1 MVNKMSESNKG
12 YSSKVYSILDSHY
25 KDDYNGKVDS
35 NYVSD
40 SVDMWLMNTKKLY
53 DGIFNKRRQAHSVA
67 YEAMLD
73 LFQSHIKDEGERIT
87 ITSAMAQQWFKRN
100 GLDYKEVLK
109 PVVDRVNEE
118 RSETDM
124 VEKFEHDMITE
135 DLDEEQEQVYRLMQ
149 EENYDDF
156 EIVAVLHC
164 LEMGHIDIDDVIDE
178 EDGTLSSSLN
188 VTSNSW
194 GIEVNGYE
202 FRIFDSYDDAYDAA
216 VESVENII
224 DDIGFEGL
232 NLEISEFMDDDIFK
246 DALVESFEYYCED
259 IANESS
265 RNFEN
270 RLVEECYDNG
280 LIDDDDFEQDE
291 DGEPDYENCLVDT
304 DELTSRYVENYEN
317 GIYDW
322 YREYVFNFG
331 EEGVKSLI
339 DNNPNAIDMDA
350 LCRYIVDS
358 DGPESTLAGYD
369 GNENTLDYFGTT
381 YYIYRTN

>member
-232 NLEISEFMDDDIFK
+232 NLEISEFMDDDNDKEFIQELMRLFI
-246 DALVESFEYYCED
+246 ED
-259 IANESS
+259 
-265 RNFEN
+265 
-270 RLVEECYDNG
+270 L
-280 LIDDDDFEQDE
+280 
-291 DGEPDYENCLVDT
+291 
-304 DELTSRYVENYEN
+304 
-317 GIYDW
+317 
-322 YREYVFNFG
+322 
-331 EEGVKSLI
+331 K
-339 DNNPNAIDMDA
+339 
-350 LCRYIVDS
+350 IVW
-358 DGPESTLAGYD
+358 
-369 GNENTLDYFGTT
+369 
-381 YYIYRTN
+381 